1 MPSRGCR
8 VGCAG
13 HGPPAD
19 SSKVAWAYG
28 TSTWADYTTRSW
40 GTSKVVAHSSS
51 PSSPARER
59 EPGPMLRKSLY
70 RAGDAP
76 ARCAVGGVVVT
87 VDTSGGA
94 VFLADGVDV
103 LIMTGDEEAL
113 EPRAAP

>member
-1 MPSRGCR
+1 
-8 VGCAG
+8 
-13 HGPPAD
+13 
-19 SSKVAWAYG
+19 
-28 TSTWADYTTRSW
+28 
-40 GTSKVVAHSSS
+40 
-51 PSSPARER
+51 
-59 EPGPMLRKSLY
+59 MLRKSLY